1 MVPWVRH
8 KMTCFTVC
16 YLQCLPLLHW
26 KLTAVPGN
34 EVITAAVE
42 SVRPRWE
49 WISDQTRQSLFL
61 FSQGQNKQQQQQ
73 EKQQFIDLCLVDDL
87 RVIVWWLRWLLL
99 LWEQKKKN
107 RQVKTT
113 QVSTKCTK
121 YVEKYNVSVYLG
133 KADCIKV
140 WETKVLLKKQRT
152 NCEPYTVFSRD
163 GQKCELTCQKA
174 ESVSPLFTV
183 RKVYS
188 CVSILNPCVVL
199 LHTHP

>member
-42 SVRPRWE
+42 SVRPRWK

-61 FSQGQNKQQQQQ
+61 FSQGQNKQTTTTT
-73 EKQQFIDLCLVDDL
+73 KTAVHWFMSC
-87 RVIVWWLRWLLL
+87 RWLTCHRLVA
-99 LWEQKKKN
+99 EVVVAVVRAKKN

-113 QVSTKCTK
+113 QVSTKCIK

-140 WETKVLLKKQRT
+140 RETKVLLKKQRT

>member
-8 KMTCFTVC
+8 KTTCFTVC

-42 SVRPRWE
+42 SVRPWWE

-61 FSQGQNKQQQQQ
+61 FSQGQNKQTTTTR
-73 EKQQFIDLCLVDDL
+73 KTAVHWFMSC
-87 RVIVWWLRWLLL
+87 RWLTCHRLVA
-99 LWEQKKKN
+99 EVVVAVVGAKKKN

-121 YVEKYNVSVYLG
+121 YVEKYNVGVYLG

-140 WETKVLLKKQRT
+140 WETKVLLKNK
-152 NCEPYTVFSRD
+152 
-163 GQKCELTCQKA
+163 ELTVNLIEFLA
-174 ESVSPLFTV
+174 GMDRNVSWPV
-183 RKVYS
+183 KKRKVYLH
-188 CVSILNPCVVL
+188 CLLYVRFIHALVS
-199 LHTHP
+199 